1 MGVWVNLNK
10 YCVWGDKEELSFW
23 PWREGGG
30 TPFLKTPPINQKHIW
45 DTYIRYL
52 PIFPLHFV
60 LLNISADLFAAAIT
74 VSINISFSLTS
85 LLSLQLLNS
94 LLLKSTSTYNVFL
107 QNNFVEFFSYFFFF
121 LLSFVIVKKFI
132 LKSWIIIPLIIL
144 KQMRVTSFE

>member
-1 MGVWVNLNK
+1 MCG
-10 YCVWGDKEELSFW
+10 GDKEELSFW

-30 TPFLKTPPINQKHIW
+30 TPFLKTPPINRKHIW

-85 LLSLQLLNS
+85 WLSLQLLNS

-121 LLSFVIVKKFI
+121 AFLCNCKKVYFEK
-132 LKSWIIIPLIIL
+132 LDYNSLDYFETNESNQFWITGTARL
-144 KQMRVTSFE
+144 